1 VPLAV
6 TPPPGAAWW
15 RRLWRVVRF
24 ERGVF
29 AEIAAD
35 GQATW
40 QGLGILL
47 AASLIGGW
55 RYLWPGDGEWHVA
68 NWLVEERGVAL
79 ASSAAAAILL
89 WTIAR
94 FAGGRGT
101 VLGLWRGIAFALVPI
116 VLGVFGFAGSLV
128 GGAYAVPSIVR
139 AVAETQRV
147 PIALAIAAVAVPV
160 LLYLGF
166 FAFAVV
172 VLGWE

>member
-1 VPLAV
+1 
-6 TPPPGAAWW
+6 
-15 RRLWRVVRF
+15 
-24 ERGVF
+24 
-29 AEIAAD
+29 
-35 GQATW
+35 
-40 QGLGILL
+40 
-47 AASLIGGW
+47 
-55 RYLWPGDGEWHVA
+55 
-68 NWLVEERGVAL
+68 
-79 ASSAAAAILL
+79 
-89 WTIAR
+89 
-94 FAGGRGT
+94 
-101 VLGLWRGIAFALVPI
+101 